1 MGWHAMCLVIGQ
13 SEFGFMEQVRMKMTK
28 LSAKWVATLAVLG
41 CSLGGVANA
50 GPVTWTDFHDFT
62 PDRLVTFLSPVIYN
76 HDITADGFNPGSDT
90 VDSYSLTF
98 NLYDDQDWQAEIALF
113 SQPGDL
119 FSNTFFNL
127 SGTEYGG
134 WSFAG
139 VWQLESSGQLTVAIS
154 SLLGDFYLGSST
166 LTVKGHSVP
175 EPGTL
180 ALFGAALLGF
190 GLIRRKRIT
199 G

>member
-1 MGWHAMCLVIGQ
+1 
-13 SEFGFMEQVRMKMTK
+13 MKMTK
-28 LSAKWVATLAVLG
+28 TSAKWVASLAVLG
-41 CSLGGVANA
+41 GSLGGVANA
-50 GPVTWTDFHDFT
+50 GPMTWTDYYNFT
-62 PDRLVTFLSPVIYN
+62 PDRLVTILSPVIYTHN
-76 HDITADGFNPGSDT
+76 IADSGFIPGVSQ
-90 VDSYSLTF
+90 VDSYSLSF
-98 NLYDDQDWQAEIALF
+98 NLYDDQDRASEIALF

-119 FSNTFFNL
+119 FSDIFFNL
-127 SGTEYGG
+127 SGSEGGG

-139 VWQLESSGQLTVAIS
+139 VWQLEHTGRLTVAIS

-190 GLIRRKRIT
+190 GLIRRKRVS
-199 G
+199 